1 MKNIT
6 IKKIG
11 LFGIILLLVIVA
23 SFFFC
28 WQGLTPRTP
37 SLNLVPATIEEA
49 VHIVNIDKASSFE
62 GELAAEGH
70 VILGVETNENVVT
83 VYSLS
88 NYGQFGFENGI
99 FTLVGGA
106 FRIPAMII
114 FSKNNQEE
122 YVLQDYQEPESGS
135 GNSQSIKK
143 MFPEKFL
150 DDITNTA
157 KYDDEISR
165 QLEVQAM
172 EYLQRIGRNAKV
184 SVDYVEKALITIN
197 TEASNKLLEIMPDFF
212 PYWLG
217 TIERLENGVRYVYET
232 SQTKID
238 EGHDLV
244 IYTKKKEDGSIV
256 AVYEYEII
264 GSEVFLR

>member
-99 FTLVGGA
+99 FCNT
-106 FRIPAMII
+106 I
-114 FSKNNQEE
+114 KNLN
-122 YVLQDYQEPESGS
+122 L
-135 GNSQSIKK
+135 
-143 MFPEKFL
+143 
-150 DDITNTA
+150 
-157 KYDDEISR
+157 
-165 QLEVQAM
+165 
-172 EYLQRIGRNAKV
+172 
-184 SVDYVEKALITIN
+184 
-197 TEASNKLLEIMPDFF
+197 
-212 PYWLG
+212 
-217 TIERLENGVRYVYET
+217 
-232 SQTKID
+232 
-238 EGHDLV
+238 
-244 IYTKKKEDGSIV
+244 V
-256 AVYEYEII
+256 AVILNQ
-264 GSEVFLR
+264 SKKCFLKNF